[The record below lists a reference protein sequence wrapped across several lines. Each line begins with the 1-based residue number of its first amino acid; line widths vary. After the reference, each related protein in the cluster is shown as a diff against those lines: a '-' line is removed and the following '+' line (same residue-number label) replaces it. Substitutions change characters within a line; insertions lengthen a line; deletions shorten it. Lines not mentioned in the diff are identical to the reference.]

1 VTTAAIKVT
10 QTRVMTS
17 EWIKLRSLRSTV
29 LTLIATFAM
38 VIGPGVLFCIFQPAN
53 GQVGNPTGLS
63 LRGIYLAQLGI
74 GVLGVLLVTGEYS
87 TGMVRATMCSVPR
100 RLPVLWAKLSV
111 FALVAFATS
120 SAAAFIGFIGGQA
133 ALSANHVAGAS
144 LSDPAVLRAVFG
156 AGLYLAAVGLMGMAL
171 GFVIR
176 NAAGAVSIL
185 FGLLIILPVVAQALP
200 LSWFPHVYPYL
211 PSQAGQAIMQ
221 VHKEGLS
228 LAPWTGFGL
237 FAAYTAGLIALGALL
252 LRRRDA

>member
-1 VTTAAIKVT
+1 VTTATIKVT

-29 LTLIATFAM
+29 ITLIATFAI
-38 VIGPGVLFCIFQPAN
+38 VVGPGVLFCIFQPASAP
-53 GQVGNPTGLS
+53 VGDPTGLS
-63 LRGIYLAQLGI
+63 LRGFYLAQLTI

-87 TGMVRATMCSVPR
+87 TGMIRATMCSVPR
-100 RLPVLWAKLSV
+100 RLPVLWAKLSA
-111 FALVAFATS
+111 FALVAFAIS
-120 SAAAFIGFIGGQA
+120 AAAAFIGFLGGQA
-133 ALSANHVAGAS
+133 ALSAHHLAGAS

-156 AGLYLAAVGLMGMAL
+156 AGLYLTAVGLMGMAL

-176 NAAGAVSIL
+176 NAAGAMSVL
-185 FGLLIILPVVAQALP
+185 LGLLIILPVVAQALP

-221 VHKEGLS
+221 VHRAGLS
-228 LAPWTGFGL
+228 LAPWTGLCL
-237 FAAYTAGLIALGALL
+237 FAAYTTVLIALGALL